1 MTATDWD
8 SGEAIRGA
16 DHHSLRGQP
25 GTGLVRGCCAAFQ
38 GRVQPGRVVNGLPGV
53 APQKTKEERA
63 PGMRHPGVCRFVTA
77 GRG

>member
-16 DHHSLRGQP
+16 DNHSLRGQP
-25 GTGLVRGCCAAFQ
+25 GSGLVRGCGAAFQ
-38 GRVQPGRVVNGLPGV
+38 GRVQPDRVVTDCR
-53 APQKTKEERA
+53 ASPQKTKEERA
-63 PGMRHPGVCRFVTA
+63 PGMRYPGVCRFVTA